1 MKKEE
6 RRKKKEENAF
16 PTLSQIPIVISPL
29 LPSPFSLLSSLF
41 SPRSSFFL
49 FSFFFFLFFSLYAE
63 PTNYTYNYDYWLEQV
78 SSPDAYRVS
87 DYILGTNLEVGHF
100 RDPQGLFIRDN
111 RIYICD
117 SGNNRIIKIEVDEN
131 GKHTVK
137 ANVSSVIINGEESP
151 FNNPMDI
158 FENRDGNLYIADTNN
173 KRVLVLDNNWKYI
186 HTIVKPEDESIG
198 ELTEF
203 LPVKLIVDFANRVFI
218 QARNINKGL
227 MEFDSRWE
235 FSGYMGANKV
245 TVNPIDYIWKLIS
258 TKAQKERMN
267 LFIPTEYSNIAIDKD
282 GFIYVTNSMGQTDP
296 IRRLNAMGQD
306 ILIRNGYEDPIG
318 DLAVGNAGGISG
330 RSRFIDVV
338 AFNNDSYACFD
349 RARGRI
355 FMYDFQGNML
365 YAFGGVG
372 NRKGSFQQPVALDK
386 MGYSL
391 YALDSRAA
399 TLTRFDLTDYGALI
413 NEALNEYK
421 AGRYE
426 SSAVVWEKVLKM
438 NGNYDLAYIGIG
450 RAALREK
457 EFQKAMKY
465 YKLKHYREGY
475 GKAFQLYRKQWME
488 ENLWWMLLI
497 IGIAVFLPPVIR
509 FSIKTIKEIKEA

>member
-1 MKKEE
+1 MKNTF
-6 RRKKKEENAF
+6 RFGLLCAI
-16 PTLSQIPIVISPL
+16 TLVMCMSAVSV
-29 LPSPFSLLSSLF
+29 F
-41 SPRSSFFL
+41 
-49 FSFFFFLFFSLYAE
+49 AE
-63 PTNYTYNYDYWLEQV
+63 PTNYTYNYDFWWEQV
-78 SSPDAYRVS
+78 ASPDAYRVS
-87 DYILGTNLEVGHF
+87 NYILGTSLGVGHF
-100 RDPQGLFIRDN
+100 RDPQGLFIREN

-117 SGNNRIIKIEVDEN
+117 SGNNRILKIEVDEN

-137 ANVSSVIINGEESP
+137 ANVSSVVINGKESP
-151 FNNPMDI
+151 FDYPMDI
-158 FENRDGNLYIADTNN
+158 FENRDGNLYITDTNN
-173 KRVLVLDNNWKYI
+173 NRVLILDNNWKYI
-186 HTIVKPEDESIG
+186 SSIEKPDDESLDENTDFI
-198 ELTEF
+198 
-203 LPVKLIVDFANRVFI
+203 PVKLVVDFANRVFI

-245 TVNPIDYIWKLIS
+245 SVNPVDYIWKLLS
-258 TKAQKERMN
+258 TQAQKARMD
-267 LFIPTEYSNIAIDKD
+267 LFIPTEYSNVAMDKE
-282 GFIYVTNSMGQTDP
+282 GFVYVTNSTGQTQP
-296 IRRLNAMGQD
+296 VRRLNAMGQD
-306 ILIRNGYEDPIG
+306 ILIRNGYEFPVG
-318 DLAVGNAGGISG
+318 DLAEGNAAGIRG

-338 AFNNDSYACFD
+338 AFDNDSYACFD

-372 NRKGSFQQPVALDK
+372 NREGSFLQPTALDR
-386 MGYSL
+386 MEYSL

-399 TLTRFDLTDYGALI
+399 TLTRFDLTTYGALI
-413 NEALNEYK
+413 NNALDEYK

-426 SSAVVWEKVLKM
+426 TSAVLWEEVLKM

-450 RAALREK
+450 RAALRQK

-497 IGIAVFLPPVIR
+497 IGFAIVLPFAIP
-509 FSIKTIKEIKEA
+509 FTIKTIKEIKEA

>member
-1 MKKEE
+1 MKNTF
-6 RRKKKEENAF
+6 RF
-16 PTLSQIPIVISPL
+16 GLLCVITLVMCMSAVSV
-29 LPSPFSLLSSLF
+29 F
-41 SPRSSFFL
+41 
-49 FSFFFFLFFSLYAE
+49 AE
-63 PTNYTYNYDYWLEQV
+63 PTNYTYNYDFWFEQV

-87 DYILGTNLEVGHF
+87 NYILGTSLGVGHF
-100 RDPQGLFIRDN
+100 RDPQGLFIREN

-117 SGNNRIIKIEVDEN
+117 SGNNRILKIEVDEN

-137 ANVSSVIINGEESP
+137 ANVSSVVINGKESP
-151 FNNPMDI
+151 FNYPMDI
-158 FENRDGNLYIADTNN
+158 FENRDGNLYITDTNN
-173 KRVLVLDNNWKYI
+173 KRVLILDNNWKYI
-186 HTIVKPEDESIG
+186 HTIDKPDDESLD
-198 ELTEF
+198 ENTEF
-203 LPVKLIVDFANRVFI
+203 IPVKIVVDFANRVFI
-218 QARNINKGL
+218 QAQNINKGL

-245 TVNPIDYIWKLIS
+245 TVSPVDYIWKLLS
-258 TKAQKERMN
+258 TQAQKARMD
-267 LFIPTEYSNIAIDKD
+267 LFIPTEYSNVAMDKE
-282 GFIYVTNSMGQTDP
+282 GFVYVTNSTGQTRP
-296 IRRLNAMGQD
+296 VRRLNAMGQD
-306 ILIRNGYEDPIG
+306 ILIRNGYEDPVG
-318 DLAVGNAGGISG
+318 DLAEGNAAGIRG

-338 AFNNDSYACFD
+338 AFDNDSYACFD

-355 FMYDFQGNML
+355 FMYDFQGNLL

-372 NRKGSFQQPVALDK
+372 NREGSFLQPTALDK

-399 TLTRFDLTDYGALI
+399 TLTRFDLTGYGELI
-413 NEALNEYK
+413 NDALDEYK

-426 SSAVVWEKVLKM
+426 NSAVLWEKVLKM

-450 RAALREK
+450 RAALRQK

-488 ENLWWMLLI
+488 ENLWWILLI
-497 IGIAVFLPPVIR
+497 IGLAIVLPVAVRIT
-509 FSIKTIKEIKEA
+509 IKTIKEIKEA

>member
-1 MKKEE
+1 MKNIYRFE
-6 RRKKKEENAF
+6 
-16 PTLSQIPIVISPL
+16 L
-29 LPSPFSLLSSLF
+29 LRAIMLLIMCLTAVSVF
-41 SPRSSFFL
+41 
-49 FSFFFFLFFSLYAE
+49 AE
-63 PTNYTYNYDYWLEQV
+63 PTHYTYNYDFWLEQV
-78 SSPDAYRVS
+78 ASPDAYRVS
-87 DYILGTNLEVGHF
+87 EYILGTSLGVSHL

-117 SGNNRIIKIEVDEN
+117 SGNNRILKIEVDKN
-131 GKHTVK
+131 GRHTVI
-137 ANVSSVIINGEESP
+137 ANVSSVVINGEVSS
-151 FNNPMDI
+151 FNYPMDI
-158 FENRDGNLYIADTNN
+158 FENRDGNLYITDTNN
-173 KRVLVLDNNWKYI
+173 YRVLILDNNWNYI
-186 HTIVKPEDESIG
+186 HTIVKPDDESIG
-198 ELTEF
+198 ELMDF
-203 LPVKLIVDFANRVFI
+203 IPVKIVVDFANRVFI

-245 TVNPIDYIWKLIS
+245 TVNPVDYIWKLLS
-258 TKAQKERMN
+258 TGEQKKRMD
-267 LFIPTEYSNIAIDKD
+267 LFIPTEYSNVTMDKD
-282 GFIYVTNSMGQTDP
+282 GFVYVTNSTGQTEP
-296 IRRLNAMGQD
+296 VRRLNAMGQD
-306 ILIRNGYEDPIG
+306 ILIRNGYEKPVG
-318 DLAVGNAGGISG
+318 DLVVGNAGGISG

-338 AFNNDSYACFD
+338 AFDNDSYACFD

-365 YAFGGVG
+365 YAFGGIG
-372 NRKGSFQQPVALDK
+372 NREGSFLQPTALEK

-399 TLTRFDLTDYGALI
+399 TLTRFDLTGYGALI
-413 NEALNEYK
+413 NEALDEYK
-421 AGRYE
+421 VGRYE
-426 SSAVVWEKVLKM
+426 SSAVIWEEVLKM

-450 RAALREK
+450 RAALRQK

-497 IGIAVFLPPVIR
+497 IGAAILLPPGIR
-509 FSIKTIKEIKEA
+509 ISIKTIKEIMEA